1 MSAVVVVL
9 VVVVLVVVVVVVL
22 VLLVFFG
29 SGPPLLVMVD
39 QAQHCTG
46 GLSAGKRWLLTEHK
60 STKAQEHKSA
70 RVSESRVHN
79 NTTKT
84 NGQIAKTLTAVHDSH
99 PPHSQ
104 ARPSAVVAARR
115 LYICRYIMCIYVYGI
130 YSV

>member
-1 MSAVVVVL
+1 MSA

-60 STKAQEHKSA
+60 KSTRAQECKGLRKQSA
-70 RVSESRVHN
+70 
-79 NTTKT
+79 
-84 NGQIAKTLTAVHDSH
+84 
-99 PPHSQ
+99 
-104 ARPSAVVAARR
+104 
-115 LYICRYIMCIYVYGI
+115 
-130 YSV
+130 